1 MVCEILFEDF
11 ENILKW
17 EIAKINRFQCPDELC
32 VMYTR
37 PEFKEEFP
45 KLKEVIKEVL
55 RNTDLITSTDENI
68 FLILPNT
75 NKEGAK
81 FISEA
86 IYDFFNKQVVEYYID
101 FPKDAKSKDELI
113 EKLIKDVE
121 NKYGILLGKYFKK

>member
-1 MVCEILFEDF
+1 MVCEILFGDF

-17 EIAKINRFQCPDELC
+17 EIAKIERFQCPDELC
-32 VMYTR
+32 VMYAR
-37 PEFKEEFP
+37 PEFEEEFP

-55 RNTDLITSTDENI
+55 RNTDLITSVDENI

-86 IYDFFNKQVVEYYID
+86 IYNFFNKQVVEYYID
-101 FPKDAKSKDELI
+101 FPKDARTKDELI
-113 EKLIKDVE
+113 EKLLKDIE
-121 NKYGILLGKYFKK
+121 NKYGILLGKYFNK